1 MFVAIMFILFF
12 DIRGLR
18 NQVQVKD
25 LALLHSTLQA
35 RIIVCRKFRVYNMI
49 RANLLLRTHFSG
61 LNPISHVTESVTP
74 RIRLDMVRL
83 LVTTNL
89 CPTTRFNHLG
99 FSPLICLCANGLP
112 FWITFVRNFRGF
124 VECAVYGQG
133 FFLSYQVCK
142 LNILERTGLIWEM
155 LSLRYTDL
163 PT

>member
-1 MFVAIMFILFF
+1 MLWIQTIRLSWTTQTVYYFI
-12 DIRGLR
+12 
-18 NQVQVKD
+18 N
-25 LALLHSTLQA
+25 HNPLQA
-35 RIIVCRKFRVYNMI
+35 RIIVCRKFRVFDMI

-89 CPTTRFNHLG
+89 CPTSRFNHLG

-124 VECAVYGQG
+124 VEWAAY
-133 FFLSYQVCK
+133 
-142 LNILERTGLIWEM
+142 
-155 LSLRYTDL
+155 SLGCPSFEKVEKFHGAAL
-163 PT
+163 PSC